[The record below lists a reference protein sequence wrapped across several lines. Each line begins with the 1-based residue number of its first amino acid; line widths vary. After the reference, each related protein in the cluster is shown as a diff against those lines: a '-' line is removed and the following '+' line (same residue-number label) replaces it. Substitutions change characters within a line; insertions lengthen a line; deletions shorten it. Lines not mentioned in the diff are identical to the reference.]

1 MFYWHPLRRPV
12 FSDMATKI
20 YCVLLFNIIGATY
33 PGFAQKPQPD
43 TSTRPAITAMGQPFG
58 GIASAKMDNTG
69 GSLTSAD
76 GKLQI
81 IFPEGALKKKTTISI
96 QSITNLLAETET
108 GAYRLEPSGIQF
120 EKPVKLIFS
129 LEGDTTMAAIANLAT
144 QDAGGR
150 WWALKEVER
159 DASGKYLSG
168 EVMHFSDWGL
178 FSSYSLQPVSVTIK
192 VNGSWL
198 LEVKHLT
205 PEAEA
210 KNGGLIQYGV
220 PLITKKAIIDKWTVN
235 GVINGNSETGI
246 IDEAQRR
253 WGIYVAPAKP
263 PAINPVTVT
272 AYFSG
277 KFDDLTGVR
286 YKNFS
291 LSSRI
296 MVLDEGYQFTYIHK
310 NFAGCFHWVD
320 SSSCLI
326 KLDGETATVTNIM
339 NYKPWSNWD
348 PCTRCK
354 YEWLNKETF
363 KANVEITGLSSSS
376 IYRATKHNPV
386 TVVKIDL
393 MPALGNNAGQ
403 RLTCPDRYMPV
414 RTVPVIPLPAD
425 PKYIHFTDGPD
436 GITVE
441 YMGRKAKDALHVK
454 FKNEETIIKVTKL

>member
-1 MFYWHPLRRPV
+1 MQV
-12 FSDMATKI
+12 FSGMAIKM
-20 YCVLLFNIIGATY
+20 YCAFLFITLSATC
-33 PGFAQKPQPD
+33 PGFTQTAQPD
-43 TSTRPAITAMGQPFG
+43 TSTRPAITAIGQPFG
-58 GIASAKMDNTG
+58 GIASAKIDNKG

-96 QSITNLLAETET
+96 QPVTNLLAETET

-159 DASGKYLSG
+159 DAAGKYLSG
-168 EVMHFSDWGL
+168 EVTHFSDWGL
-178 FSSYSLQPVSVTIK
+178 FSSYSLQPVTASVK
-192 VNGSWL
+192 VNGSRL
-198 LEVKHLT
+198 LEVKQLT
-205 PEAEA
+205 AEAEA

-220 PLITKKAIIDKWTVN
+220 PLITKKVAINKWTVN
-235 GVINGNSETGI
+235 GVINGNSETGT
-246 IDEAQRR
+246 IDEAQKR

-263 PAINPVTVT
+263 PSKNPVTVT

-277 KFDDLTGVR
+277 KFDDLSGTR

-291 LSSRI
+291 LSSSI
-296 MVLDEGYQFTYIHK
+296 KVLEEGYRFTYIHK
-310 NFAGCFHWVD
+310 SFAGCFHFVD
-320 SSSCLI
+320 SSSCI
-326 KLDGETATVTNIM
+326 VKLEGETALLTDIT

-348 PCTRCK
+348 PCTTCK
-354 YEWLNKETF
+354 FEWLNKETF

-376 IYRATKHNPV
+376 VYLATKHNPV
-386 TVVKIDL
+386 TVVKIQL
-393 MPALGNNAGQ
+393 LPAFGTNAGQ

-425 PKYIHFTDGPD
+425 PKYIQFTDGPD
-436 GITVE
+436 GIIVE
-441 YMGRKAKDALHVK
+441 YMGRKAKDVIHVK
-454 FKNEETIIKVTKL
+454 LKNEETIIKVTKL